1 MPRMVRKQIYIESLQ
16 DNNLKKQARDLGVT
30 EAEVIRRA
38 IDRQM
43 ISVRFSIRD
52 LKAWER
58 ERVFIVKRVAKGH
71 IPGCRQWKREDAYE
85 ERLMRYGR

>member
-1 MPRMVRKQIYIESLQ
+1 MSRMIRKQIYIESRQ
-16 DNNLKKQARDLGVT
+16 QAVLKEQARTLGTT
-30 EAEVIRRA
+30 EAELIRQA

-43 ISVRFSIRD
+43 ISVRLGARD

-58 ERVFIVKRVAKGH
+58 EKAFIAKRMAKGPA
-71 IPGCRQWKREDAYE
+71 PGGRRWKREDAYE